1 MLCLFFLGLELRDFQ
16 EHIYIVIFFK
26 VFIFLLVKNKL
37 HLFSQDTELWQ
48 TAVGIVAFS
57 WVTLVYI

>member
-1 MLCLFFLGLELRDFQ
+1 MFVLFRVRAKRLSRTHLYSDFF
-16 EHIYIVIFFK
+16 IK

-48 TAVGIVAFS
+48 TAVGIVALS
-57 WVTLVYI
+57 WVTLAYM